1 MAIVDDL
8 LSESPFLGSIYLFTD
23 QLCFWNVG
31 TGRREVISLR
41 RRKSQNPF
49 SSFWKV
55 VVDAFFQLPLT
66 NRSRATLSS
75 GPSWPSILSY
85 CWSENE
91 EISEYKRNHQLFSV
105 VFHLSTHS
113 QVTGQTLLVWYTGT
127 SAFAT
132 TSGKSALLRTTN
144 A

>member
-31 TGRREVISLR
+31 TGRREVISN
-41 RRKSQNPF
+41 RKILFLAFGGWWSA
-49 SSFWKV
+49 SF
-55 VVDAFFQLPLT
+55 DAFFQLPLT

-75 GPSWPSILSY
+75 GPSCPSILSC

-105 VFHLSTHS
+105 VFHLPTHS

-132 TSGKSALLRTTN
+132 TSGKSTLF
-144 A
+144 